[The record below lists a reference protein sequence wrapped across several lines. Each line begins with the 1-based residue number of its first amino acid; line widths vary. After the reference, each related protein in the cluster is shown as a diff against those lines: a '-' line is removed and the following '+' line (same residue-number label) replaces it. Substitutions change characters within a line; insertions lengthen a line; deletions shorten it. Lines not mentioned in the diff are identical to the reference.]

1 MALATSGTINLTD
14 IRDFYGQ
21 SGSINLTNL
30 HKGESNVP
38 NPATYATSNF
48 TQISAASGSASPVAL
63 FDNGGVVPS
72 LDTEANQNIPT
83 SGSISLTDFYGGYR
97 LVNPS
102 VSSVSLSSQTHG
114 SGYWADTTPTANK
127 GFYISNYAAFGG
139 TYPNYGQL
147 LTVTASAIQGGTFA
161 ASTVVT
167 FQVSHTG
174 IYTLAAHHT
183 GNETNGG
190 SVTLTGS
197 GLTLKNSSGS
207 TVSGAQSI
215 SLGHFRLFEATISSG
230 TTMTL
235 TAATTSGSAGSYM
248 TTQLRANCN
257 YQRHPN
263 STSSS
268 ENNNMLT
275 QS

>member
-48 TQISAASGSASPVAL
+48 TQISAASGSASP
-63 FDNGGVVPS
+63 
-72 LDTEANQNIPT
+72 
-83 SGSISLTDFYGGYR
+83 GSISLTDFYGGYR

-114 SGYWADTTPTANK
+114 SGYWAGTTPTANK

-147 LTVTASAIQGGTFA
+147 LTVTASAFQGGTFA

>member
-48 TQISAASGSASPVAL
+48 TQISAASGSALPVAL

-102 VSSVSLSSQTHG
+102 VSSVSLSSQTHQ
-114 SGYWADTTPTANK
+114 TAN
-127 GFYISNYAAFGG
+127 
-139 TYPNYGQL
+139 
-147 LTVTASAIQGGTFA
+147 
-161 ASTVVT
+161 
-167 FQVSHTG
+167 
-174 IYTLAAHHT
+174 
-183 GNETNGG
+183 
-190 SVTLTGS
+190 
-197 GLTLKNSSGS
+197 
-207 TVSGAQSI
+207 AQ
-215 SLGHFRLFEATISSG
+215 T
-230 TTMTL
+230 
-235 TAATTSGSAGSYM
+235 
-248 TTQLRANCN
+248 C
-257 YQRHPN
+257 
-263 STSSS
+263 
-268 ENNNMLT
+268 
-275 QS
+275 

>member
-1 MALATSGTINLTD
+1 MALATSVPISLTD
-14 IRDFYGQ
+14 VRDFYGQ

-48 TQISAASGSASPVAL
+48 TQISAASGSALPVAL

-83 SGSISLTDFYGGYR
+83 SGSIDLTDYLGGYR

-114 SGYWADTTPTANK
+114 SGYWAGTTPTANK
-127 GFYISNYAAFGG
+127 GWYISNYAAFGG

-147 LTVTASAIQGGTFA
+147 LTVIASAYQGGSFA
-161 ASTVVT
+161 ASTVIT

-190 SVTLTGS
+190 SVTLSGS
-197 GLTLKNSSGS
+197 GVTLKNSSGS

-215 SLGHFRLFEATISSG
+215 SLGHFRLFEATIPAS
-230 TTMTL
+230 TTITL
-235 TAATTSGSAGSYM
+235 TAATTAGSAGSVM
-248 TTQLRANCN
+248 STQLRTNCN
-257 YQRHPN
+257 YQRNLN
-263 STSSS
+263 STASAT
-268 ENNNMLT
+268 NNNMLT

>member
-1 MALATSGTINLTD
+1 MALATSVPISLTD

-38 NPATYATSNF
+38 DPATYATSNF
-48 TQISAASGSASPVAL
+48 TQISAASGSALPVAL

-83 SGSISLTDFYGGYR
+83 SDSIDLTDYLGGYR

-114 SGYWADTTPTANK
+114 SGYWAGTTPTANK
-127 GFYISNYAAFGG
+127 GWYISNYAAFGG

-147 LTVTASAIQGGTFA
+147 LTVIASAYQGGSFA
-161 ASTVVT
+161 ASTVIT

-190 SVTLTGS
+190 SVTLSGS
-197 GLTLKNSSGS
+197 GVTLKNSSGS

-215 SLGHFRLFEATISSG
+215 SLGHFRLFEATIPAS
-230 TTMTL
+230 TTITL
-235 TAATTSGSAGSYM
+235 TAATTAGSAGSVM
-248 TTQLRANCN
+248 STQLRTNCN
-257 YQRHPN
+257 YQRNLN
-263 STSSS
+263 STASAT
-268 ENNNMLT
+268 NNNMLT

>member
-21 SGSINLTNL
+21 SGTINLTNL

-48 TQISAASGSASPVAL
+48 TQISAASGSALPVAL

-114 SGYWADTTPTANK
+114 SGYWAGTTPTANK
-127 GFYISNYAAFGG
+127 GFYISNYAAFGSS
-139 TYPNYGQL
+139 TVNYGQL
-147 LTVTASAIQGGTFA
+147 LTVNASAIQGGSFA
-161 ASTVVT
+161 ASAVVT

-174 IYTLAAHHT
+174 IYTLHASHT

-190 SVTLTGS
+190 SVTLSGS
-197 GLTLKNSSGS
+197 GVTLKNSSGS
-207 TVSGAQSI
+207 TVSGAQTI
-215 SLGHFRLFEATISSG
+215 SLGHFRLFEATIPSG
-230 TTMTL
+230 TTITL
-235 TAATTSGSAGSYM
+235 TAATTAGSAGSYM
-248 TTQLRANCN
+248 STQLRTNCN
-257 YQRHPN
+257 YQRNFN
-263 STSSS
+263 STASAT
-268 ENNNMLT
+268 NNVMLT